1 MKYRRSSDIA
11 LLFNELA
18 ILLQGGVDVSEALQ
32 IMQAEPD
39 PVISPIVQG
48 LIQDINTGTTLSD
61 ALAKQP
67 QHFEPFI
74 VSTVQKAEKSGQLV
88 DTLYAIVSFLENDVD
103 ERELTKQM
111 GLSLIYI
118 AFLLGIALVVT
129 MGLLTYVVPTFDELY
144 ASFGAE
150 LPLITQFFIMLG
162 DYAGAIALILLV
174 GIGVSIVAWY
184 RIAFNLPFL
193 GKLYHLTA
201 VSHVLHTMS
210 FILQQGGTLQQAL
223 AETGQSIHYNHRYS
237 QALIQISQQLEA
249 GTSITEQL
257 KATRLF
263 PQKVIHSFHIGE
275 SRPNFGQ
282 LLQQLAAVY
291 RLKVNQNFEPRMRLF
306 SFVLLLFIGCFIG
319 ALVIAM
325 YLPIFKMGAVL

>member
-18 ILLQGGVDVSEALQ
+18 ILLQGGVDISEALH

-39 PVISPIVQG
+39 PIISPIVQG
-48 LIQDINTGTTLSD
+48 LIQDITTGASLSD

-67 QHFEPFI
+67 QYFDSFI
-74 VSTVQKAEKSGQLV
+74 VSTVKKAEQNDQLI
-88 DTLYAIVSFLENDVD
+88 DTLYAIVSFLEHDMD

-111 GLSLIYI
+111 GLSLTYI
-118 AFLLGIALVVT
+118 IFLLGIALAVT
-129 MGLLTYVVPTFDELY
+129 TGLLTYVVPTFNELY

-150 LPLITQFFIMLG
+150 LPRITQFFMMLG
-162 DYAGAIALILLV
+162 DYAGVIILGLLI
-174 GIGVSIVAWY
+174 GIGVSIVSWY
-184 RIAFNLPFL
+184 RIAFKLPFL
-193 GKLYHLTA
+193 GKLYHLTT

-223 AETGQSIHYNHRYS
+223 TETGEAMRYNHRYS
-237 QALIQISQQLEA
+237 HALIQISQQLDTGKSVA
-249 GTSITEQL
+249 EQL
-257 KATRLF
+257 KTTRLF

-275 SRPNFGQ
+275 HRPNFGQ
-282 LLQQLAAVY
+282 LLQQLATVY
-291 RLKVNQNFEPRMRLF
+291 RFKVIQSFEPRMRLF
-306 SFVLLLFIGCFIG
+306 SFVLLLLMGCFIG